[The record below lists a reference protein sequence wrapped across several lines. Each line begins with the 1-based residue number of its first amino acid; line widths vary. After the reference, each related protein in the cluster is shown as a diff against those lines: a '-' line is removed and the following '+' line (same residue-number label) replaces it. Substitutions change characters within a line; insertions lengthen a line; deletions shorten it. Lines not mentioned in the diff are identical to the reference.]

1 MSGTGKAGIVSQAP
15 KVKIEK
21 APKVKAPKEVKLAQ
35 EKGGDYIIS
44 KEIMEEIMPK
54 YTDEQK
60 KYIKCWNAGWVDEVN
75 EKTNTGRQWPDYG
88 HFSCGA
94 DSFPDFL
101 DAAKP
106 KPGETVVDW
115 GCGSGKA
122 SKLLYDYGLDVTAV
136 DFAFN
141 CLDEDIELLT
151 KDNPMFRFIEH
162 DIGKY
167 IALPSEYGFCVDVLE
182 HLPEDE
188 VDAALDSMLY
198 NSKHLFLQIDTA
210 KDGFGQHPEIQ
221 EENLHL
227 TVKPYQY
234 WLDKLVSKTVVI
246 HKSNI
251 YTDERSRD
259 KILFYVTGWG
269 HEKLKFDGGF
279 VNVEHDVL
287 TEQIIANSKLDIQP
301 VIPWPSQDT
310 EIMLIGGG
318 PTLNDFTDEIIEQR
332 AKGMP
337 MITTNGAYNWA
348 IANGMKPSMQCMIDA
363 REFNNRFVQPALL
376 PDEND
381 LINGVPYQGCQY
393 FISSQCH
400 ASVFESLPKDQ
411 TYMWHVS
418 IDDALLETIKENY
431 GLIYDD
437 WFPCPGGS
445 TVMLRAICLL
455 RMLGF
460 AKIHIYGFDSC
471 IFPENEERNHHAY
484 EQKENDI
491 SMPMDIT
498 VGKDTDAEKTFQCE
512 GWQVYQ
518 AREFQLMVEKVL
530 MDCQISV
537 KGDGLISY
545 MIETAAALPDEDDAV
560 NT

>member
-1 MSGTGKAGIVSQAP
+1 MTTGRAGIVSHAP
-15 KVKIEK
+15 TVKIG
-21 APKVKAPKEVKLAQ
+21 KAPKEVKIAGNT
-35 EKGGDYIIS
+35 GGDVVIS
-44 KEIMEEIMPK
+44 QEVMEKIMPK

-60 KYIKCWNAGWVDEVN
+60 KYIKCWDAGWVDEISPN
-75 EKTNTGRQWPDYG
+75 GKDGRQWPDYG

-94 DSFPDFL
+94 DSMPEFL
-101 DAAKP
+101 EAADP
-106 KPGETVVDW
+106 QEGETVVDW

-122 SKLLYDYGLDVTAV
+122 SKLLYEHGLDVTAV

-141 CLDEDIELLT
+141 CLDEDVAELA
-151 KDNPMFRFIEH
+151 KNNSRFRFVEH

-198 NSKHLFLQIDTA
+198 NSKHLFLQIDVG
-210 KDGFGQHPEIQ
+210 KDGFGLHPEIQ
-221 EENLHL
+221 EEHLHL
-227 TVKPYQY
+227 TIKPYQW
-234 WLDKLVSKTVVI
+234 WLEKLVSKTVVV
-246 HKSNI
+246 HRSNN
-251 YTDERSRD
+251 YTTVRNRD
-259 KILFYVTGWG
+259 KVLFYVTGWG
-269 HEKLKFDGGF
+269 INPLKFDGGH
-279 VNVEHDVL
+279 VNVDNDVL
-287 TEQIIANSKLDIQP
+287 TEQIIANSKLGIQP
-301 VIPWPSQDT
+301 VLPWPSQDT

-337 MITTNGAYNWA
+337 MITTNGSYNWA

-363 REFNNRFVQPALL
+363 REFNKRFVQPVLL
-376 PDEND
+376 PDADD

-393 FISSQCH
+393 FIAAQCH
-400 ASVFESLPKDQ
+400 SSVFESLPKDQ

-418 IDDALLETIKENY
+418 IDHDLVETAKEHY
-431 GLIYDD
+431 GLIYED

-460 AKIHIYGFDSC
+460 SKIHIYGFDSC
-471 IFPENEERNHHAY
+471 IIEGRNHHAY
-484 EQKENDI
+484 EQEENDAVRT
-491 SMPMDIT
+491 MDIF
-498 VGKDTDAEKTFQCE
+498 VGKNTRWEKKFRCE
-512 GWQVYQ
+512 GWQAYQ
-518 AREFQLMVEKVL
+518 AREFQLMVKRVL
-530 MDCQISV
+530 LDCQLDI

-545 MIETAAALPDEDDAV
+545 MIETEAAAADDEEVAL